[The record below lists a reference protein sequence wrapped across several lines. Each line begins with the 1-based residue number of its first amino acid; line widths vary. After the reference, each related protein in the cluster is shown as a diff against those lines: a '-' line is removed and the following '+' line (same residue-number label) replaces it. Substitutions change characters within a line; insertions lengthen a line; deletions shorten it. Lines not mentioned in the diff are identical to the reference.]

1 VLDKNPMPAAN
12 ANSGG
17 IGASAQ
23 NRVGY
28 LNGFGDPRLRQIEI
42 GITKKF

>member
-1 VLDKNPMPAAN
+1 MPAAN

-28 LNGFGDPRLRQIEI
+28 LNGFGDPRKRQIEI
-42 GITKKF
+42 GLTKTF